1 MNSALIRKTFLDFF
15 EKNGHKIVPSAP
27 MVIKNDPTLMFTNA
41 GMNQFKDYFLG
52 NRKAEY
58 KRIAD
63 TQKCLRVSGK
73 HNDLEEVGTDGY
85 HHTMF
90 EMLGNWS
97 IADYFK
103 EEAISLAWRLL
114 TEEFKIS
121 PDILYVSVFGGDEKE
136 NLAPDYESVEIW
148 KKWIAEDR
156 ILFFSKKDNFWEMGD
171 TGPCGPCSEIH
182 VDLRSE
188 EERRKSPGAALVN
201 VGVPEVMEIWNNV
214 FIQYNRKADGSLE
227 ELPDKHIDTGMG
239 FERISMVLQGKKAS
253 YDTDIF
259 MPLINFISEF
269 SSIKYTGKFD
279 GNSKSDMAMRV
290 MADHIRAVSFAIAD
304 GAIPSNTGPG
314 YVIRR
319 ILRRA
324 VRYQFSFLDI
334 KEPFLF
340 RLVPLLSNM
349 MGHVF
354 PELIAQNDF
363 IVKVIREEELS
374 FLRTLE
380 EGLKRIENLPKEN
393 QKISGK
399 AAFELYDT
407 YGFPIDLTKLIC
419 RENHWDVDEIEF
431 QNALDEQK
439 QRSRSDA
446 KKEYSDW
453 NIIQNGETIFSG
465 YDVLSLQ
472 NSQLLRWRKIETKG
486 NTNYQLVMSHTCF
499 YPEGGGQVGDQGT
512 ITFANETI
520 NVINTVKENELIM
533 HIVEYM
539 PNDLSANASMQVN
552 STRRHL
558 IENNHSATHLLHAA
572 LRSVLG
578 VHVQQ
583 KGSLV
588 NDDYLR
594 FDFSH
599 FQKVTN
605 EEIEK
610 IENIVNAKIQQN
622 IALEESRSIPIK
634 EAEAAGAMM
643 LFGEKY
649 GDVVRMITFDPSY
662 SRELCGGCH
671 VKSTGQIGFFK
682 IIGESAVAAGIRRIE
697 AVTSTAA
704 QQYIH
709 EKIEEL
715 NQVKAIFKNP
725 KDLLAHLHQLLEENK
740 NFAKQIQTFKE
751 EKSAILKTELVKK
764 SSRHNGIQILA
775 ESIDLDDSKI
785 IKNLAYQLVKEL
797 EPTIILLG
805 FEENGKAQLMCAIS
819 EDIVKSNAYDA
830 NVILKKISHLIE
842 GGGGG
847 QKFFATA
854 GGKNIQGISAAIQM
868 GKKVILEYIGVTA

>member
-1 MNSALIRKTFLDFF
+1 
-15 EKNGHKIVPSAP
+15 
-27 MVIKNDPTLMFTNA
+27 
-41 GMNQFKDYFLG
+41 
-52 NRKAEY
+52 
-58 KRIAD
+58 
-63 TQKCLRVSGK
+63 
-73 HNDLEEVGTDGY
+73 
-85 HHTMF
+85 
-90 EMLGNWS
+90 
-97 IADYFK
+97 
-103 EEAISLAWRLL
+103 
-114 TEEFKIS
+114 
-121 PDILYVSVFGGDEKE
+121 
-136 NLAPDYESVEIW
+136 
-148 KKWIAEDR
+148 
-156 ILFFSKKDNFWEMGD
+156 
-171 TGPCGPCSEIH
+171 
-182 VDLRSE
+182 
-188 EERRKSPGAALVN
+188 
-201 VGVPEVMEIWNNV
+201 
-214 FIQYNRKADGSLE
+214 
-227 ELPDKHIDTGMG
+227 MG

-304 GAIPSNTGPG
+304 GANPSNTGPG

-419 RENHWDVDEIEF
+419 RENNWDVDEIEF

-472 NSQLLRWRKIETKG
+472 NSKLLRWRKIETKG

-533 HIVEYM
+533 HIVVYM

-552 STRRHL
+552 ST
-558 IENNHSATHLLHAA
+558 
-572 LRSVLG
+572 
-578 VHVQQ
+578 
-583 KGSLV
+583 
-588 NDDYLR
+588 
-594 FDFSH
+594 
-599 FQKVTN
+599 
-605 EEIEK
+605 
-610 IENIVNAKIQQN
+610 
-622 IALEESRSIPIK
+622 
-634 EAEAAGAMM
+634 
-643 LFGEKY
+643 
-649 GDVVRMITFDPSY
+649 
-662 SRELCGGCH
+662 
-671 VKSTGQIGFFK
+671 
-682 IIGESAVAAGIRRIE
+682 
-697 AVTSTAA
+697 
-704 QQYIH
+704 
-709 EKIEEL
+709 
-715 NQVKAIFKNP
+715 
-725 KDLLAHLHQLLEENK
+725 
-740 NFAKQIQTFKE
+740 
-751 EKSAILKTELVKK
+751 
-764 SSRHNGIQILA
+764 
-775 ESIDLDDSKI
+775 
-785 IKNLAYQLVKEL
+785 
-797 EPTIILLG
+797 
-805 FEENGKAQLMCAIS
+805 
-819 EDIVKSNAYDA
+819 
-830 NVILKKISHLIE
+830 
-842 GGGGG
+842 
-847 QKFFATA
+847 
-854 GGKNIQGISAAIQM
+854 
-868 GKKVILEYIGVTA
+868 